1 MIDRYIT
8 HMTQT
13 VEELLKEIEEILHFI
28 DEIEAED
35 DIN

>member
-13 VEELLKEIEEILHFI
+13 IEELLKETGEILRFI
-28 DEIEAED
+28 EEIEAED
-35 DIN
+35 DIS

>member
-1 MIDRYIT
+1 MVDRYIT

-13 VEELLKEIEEILHFI
+13 VEELLKETEEILRLI
-28 DEIEAED
+28 EEIEAED